1 MRTTGIVS
9 FFNYVFLI
17 NIRSFPIGLGPGLE
31 HLVSYFVSSVDSPF
45 TYFGKQCLV
54 GYQVL
59 VIPPSKMRVLTK
71 FAHSCGPRV

>member
-1 MRTTGIVS
+1 MRTTDIVS

-17 NIRSFPIGLGPGLE
+17 NIRSFPIGLGPRLE
-31 HLVSYFVSSVDSPF
+31 HLVSYPF

-59 VIPPSKMRVLTK
+59 VIPPSKMRVLTN